1 MAAQLESVEE
11 GAGEAYSR
19 MIRAARTALEVGNGA
34 FIDRN
39 FATLAEFVNPLR
51 FLPLLPRLVDG
62 GILNPLSLLRPLD
75 GWLRGY
81 FRDPR
86 IRALFT
92 FQTLYV
98 GLSPYTAPSAF
109 SLLAATELTDGVYY
123 PAGGFGEVALAL
135 EARAKQVGVE
145 VELAAEVE
153 AVTTSSRGWV
163 SGVRT
168 KGGRGHDA
176 SVVVVNADLPWA
188 QRNIAGLG
196 EKGKT
201 EVRGGGP
208 DDSRGYSAGIVEFCW
223 GVRGD
228 DLQALQQ
235 HNVFLSSKSS
245 KSFEESWTRPG
256 SKGGDLPEDANFY
269 IHEPSKTDPTAVS
282 GPGPLHS
289 VMVLF
294 PVANKAELQAGVE
307 YADLVEWSRDL
318 ILRRLKEVGVDL
330 EGKIEVEAVTDP
342 DAWESE
348 YNLQN
353 GAAFGLDHGLDQ
365 LGWFRPR
372 NKDESRCG
380 VYYVGASTHPGNG
393 VPLVFKSARLVC
405 ERILEDLGPSANEM

>member
-1 MAAQLESVEE
+1 M
-11 GAGEAYSR
+11 
-19 MIRAARTALEVGNGA
+19 
-34 FIDRN
+34 
-39 FATLAEFVNPLR
+39 
-51 FLPLLPRLVDG
+51 
-62 GILNPLSLLRPLD
+62 
-75 GWLRGY
+75 
-81 FRDPR
+81 
-86 IRALFT
+86 
-92 FQTLYV
+92 
-98 GLSPYTAPSAF
+98 
-109 SLLAATELTDGVYY
+109 
-123 PAGGFGEVALAL
+123 
-135 EARAKQVGVE
+135 
-145 VELAAEVE
+145 
-153 AVTTSSRGWV
+153 TTSSRGWV

-269 IHEPSKTDPTAVS
+269 IHVPSKTDPTAVS

-294 PVANKAELQAGVE
+294 PVANKAELQAGVSAARDRQARRE
-307 YADLVEWSRDL
+307 GPSLTFSPRNLSSLPPPPSVAGRVRGPGGVEPRFDPEAAQRGRCGPRGQDRGRGRDGPRRVGERVQSAGDFARGDACGELAKHFLTWRPPSTPSPCRFQEWRCLWPGPRPGPAGLVSAQEQGR
-318 ILRRLKEVGVDL
+318 
-330 EGKIEVEAVTDP
+330 IEVWCVLCGRVHPPRQRRA
-342 DAWESE
+342 SR
-348 YNLQN
+348 LQVRQV
-353 GAAFGLDHGLDQ
+353 GL
-365 LGWFRPR
+365 
-372 NKDESRCG
+372 
-380 VYYVGASTHPGNG
+380 
-393 VPLVFKSARLVC
+393 
-405 ERILEDLGPSANEM
+405 

>member
-1 MAAQLESVEE
+1 M
-11 GAGEAYSR
+11 
-19 MIRAARTALEVGNGA
+19 
-34 FIDRN
+34 
-39 FATLAEFVNPLR
+39 
-51 FLPLLPRLVDG
+51 
-62 GILNPLSLLRPLD
+62 
-75 GWLRGY
+75 
-81 FRDPR
+81 
-86 IRALFT
+86 
-92 FQTLYV
+92 
-98 GLSPYTAPSAF
+98 
-109 SLLAATELTDGVYY
+109 
-123 PAGGFGEVALAL
+123 
-135 EARAKQVGVE
+135 
-145 VELAAEVE
+145 
-153 AVTTSSRGWV
+153 TTSSRGWV

-269 IHEPSKTDPTAVS
+269 IHVPSKTDPTAVS
-282 GPGPLHS
+282 GPGALPRLPL
-289 VMVLF
+289 L
-294 PVANKAELQAGVE
+294 
-307 YADLVEWSRDL
+307 ADS
-318 ILRRLKEVGVDL
+318 K
-330 EGKIEVEAVTDP
+330 
-342 DAWESE
+342 
-348 YNLQN
+348 N
-353 GAAFGLDHGLDQ
+353 GAAFGLAHGLDQ